1 MADPVLEI
9 QGAIIARLKADAG
22 VTSLVAQR
30 VYDIPP
36 ATAAKPYISIGP
48 SNYVTEDAD
57 CIYGGEVMIQVDCWS
72 EATVLSEVRRI
83 SDAVRKAIRGS
94 DLSLTTNALVTLD
107 HWRSDYIVD
116 GAIKQAS
123 VRFTGIVEEP

>member
-1 MADPVLEI
+1 MDPVLEI

-36 ATAAKPYISIGP
+36 ATATKPYISIGP
-48 SNYVTEDAD
+48 SNYATEDAD
-57 CIYGGEVMIQVDCWS
+57 CVYGGEVMIQVDAWS

-83 SDAVRKAIRGS
+83 ADAVRKAIRS
-94 DLSLTTNALVTLD
+94 ADLSLTTNALVTLD
-107 HWRSDYIVD
+107 HWRTDYIVD